1 MPKQVLKT
9 EKNKGI
15 FFYFFTTINN
25 QNKFF
30 YFICL
35 MEKSI
40 YRGR

>member
-9 EKNKGI
+9 VKKKGI
-15 FFYFFTTINN
+15 FFIFFITINTYN
-25 QNKFF
+25 NPF
-30 YFICL
+30 YFIRL